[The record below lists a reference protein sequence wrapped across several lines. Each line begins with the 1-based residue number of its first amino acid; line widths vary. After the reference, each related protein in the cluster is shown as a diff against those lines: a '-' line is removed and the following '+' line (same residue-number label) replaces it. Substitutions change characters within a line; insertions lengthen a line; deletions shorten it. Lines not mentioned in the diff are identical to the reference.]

1 MSNTSLRRRL
11 ADGGRHKIIG
21 SAGGQL
27 DNLGDQL
34 SLYVT
39 AFLWIPRT
47 VRRYK
52 SEVLRQLAQVTFGS
66 GALAVI
72 LGTAGVMFALS
83 AFVGSL
89 VGLQG
94 FRGLDTLGAA
104 ALTGFIT
111 AFFNTRD
118 IAPLIAAVALTA
130 TVGAGFTAEIGAQRI
145 SDEIDAL
152 EVMGVR
158 SIPYLITTR
167 VIAGSLAIVPLYII
181 GLAASYVSSRINV
194 VYVDGLPAGTYDHYF
209 ELFLPPGDIF
219 LSFLKA
225 IGFAFFI
232 MLVHCYYGYRAS
244 GGPAGVGVAVGRAV
258 RTSLAGIGIL
268 DFFLTLVMFGTT
280 PAVTVA
286 G

>member
-1 MSNTSLRRRL
+1 MPDTKPRSRVAEKLSGPLT
-11 ADGGRHKIIG
+11 
-21 SAGGQL
+21 QL
-27 DNLGDQL
+27 DTFGDQL
-34 SLYVT
+34 SLYGR

-47 VRRYK
+47 LRRYK
-52 SEVLRQLAQVTFGS
+52 QEVLRLLAQVTFGS

-83 AFVGSL
+83 LFVGSL

-130 TVGAGFTAEIGAQRI
+130 TVGAGFTAELGAQRI

-152 EVMGVR
+152 ETMAVPSV
-158 SIPYLITTR
+158 PFLITTR
-167 VIAGSLAIVPLYII
+167 VLAGSIAVIPLYVV
-181 GLAASYVSSRINV
+181 GLFASYLSSRLNV
-194 VYVDGLPAGTYDHYF
+194 VYVNGLSGGTYDHYF
-209 ELFLPPGDIF
+209 QLFLPPGDVL
-219 LSFLKA
+219 LSFAKT
-225 IGFAFFI
+225 IVFAFFV

-258 RTSLAGIGIL
+258 RLSLAGIGIL